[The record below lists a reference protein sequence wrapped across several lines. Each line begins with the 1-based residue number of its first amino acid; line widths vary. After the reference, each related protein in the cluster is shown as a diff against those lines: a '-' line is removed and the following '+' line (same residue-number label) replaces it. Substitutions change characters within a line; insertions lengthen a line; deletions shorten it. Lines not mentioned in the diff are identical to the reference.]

1 MSLILAITHKILYHT
16 KPIIMKTDC
25 IQCGKTY
32 ETKRESSLYCSNSC
46 RTGAYKYRKRVEEFE
61 AENKKVLQAQQE
73 AAEKQK
79 LIDIE
84 LKIQKAA
91 QRKKAKEDK
100 VLKASM
106 ENEKIDNKSY
116 AVEEEI
122 PANEP
127 PPEDFPINPEKPEI
141 KEEPQ
146 RHYRPLAIRRKLEI
160 ARRPK
165 IDFWDVFGKIL
176 KAYNDNNSQK

>member
-1 MSLILAITHKILYHT
+1 
-16 KPIIMKTDC
+16 MKTDC

-46 RTGAYKYRKRVEEFE
+46 RTGAYKYRKRVEQFD

-79 LIDIE
+79 LNDYE
-84 LKIQKAA
+84 LKKQKAS
-91 QRKKAKEDK
+91 QRKKAKEEK
-100 VLKASM
+100 ALKASM

-127 PPEDFPINPEKPEI
+127 PPEDFPINPEKLEI
-141 KEEPQ
+141 KEEQ
-146 RHYRPLAIRRKLEI
+146 KKYYRPLAIRRKLEI

-165 IDFWDVFGKIL
+165 IDFWDVLNKVVQ
-176 KAYNDNNSQK
+176 AYNNSKK

>member
-1 MSLILAITHKILYHT
+1 
-16 KPIIMKTDC
+16 MKTIC
-25 IQCGKTY
+25 LYCEKEY
-32 ETKRESSLYCSNSC
+32 EAKRESSCYCSNSC
-46 RTGAYKYRKRVEEFE
+46 RTGAYKFRRKNEHLE
-61 AENKKVLQAQQE
+61 
-73 AAEKQK
+73 AEKQK
-79 LIDIE
+79 AAKAQKEIADQQKLTDAE
-84 LKIQKAA
+84 MRKQKAA

-100 VLKASM
+100 ALKASM

-146 RHYRPLAIRRKLEI
+146 KHYRPLAIRRKLEI